1 MTADEPE
8 HRAFER
14 LLVEH
19 RELKVLLG
27 RIDRAL
33 AERSDTIAQIGE
45 LLGQLGDRLVKHFA
59 TEEDDGYFA
68 EALTHAP
75 QLISTANQL
84 LAQHPRLCSAAQ
96 QVADEGR
103 NRPATDPEWWDRT
116 IERFRAF
123 RDELLK
129 HETRENVLLQEA
141 YSQDIGSHD

>member
-1 MTADEPE
+1 MTAHDPE
-8 HRAFER
+8 DWVYQRV
-14 LLVEH
+14 LDEH
-19 RELKVLLG
+19 RELKELLG
-27 RIDRAL
+27 RIDQAL
-33 AERSDTIAQIGE
+33 AERSATIAEIGG
-45 LLGQLGDRLVKHFA
+45 LLGQLGDRLIKHFA

-84 LAQHPRLCSAAQ
+84 LAQHPRMSSEAQRIASEAA
-96 QVADEGR
+96 D
-103 NRPATDPEWWDRT
+103 RPAVGPDWWDQT
-116 IERFRAF
+116 AERFRAF